1 MVQIEWELLVAAD
14 LFLSGLGAGAY
25 ITGALADIKGGKKY
39 DKIARFG
46 SHLSWPLVIMGLL
59 VLVLH
64 MGRPELNNPSHLM
77 NIFIHFPSSMLTI
90 EALLSGG
97 VIAIGAATSFL
108 WLAKWKKVWLRT
120 LIEIVG
126 IVVASCLVAS
136 SGFVLALSR
145 GIPLWESA
153 FLPWIFAISAVLAG
167 IALVGLTQTHL
178 GTMLFPR
185 FSTKPES
192 SMVNLLTKYASITT
206 VILLVAIVSY
216 IAEMAIF
223 GWETTGIANLI
234 TGTMSP
240 IFWASII
247 VGFILP
253 LGIRFSIAKRAKEPG
268 TETAIKLLAL
278 VGFLCL
284 IIGVFALRYAI
295 MIAGQL

>member
-59 VLVLH
+59 VLILH

-77 NIFIHFPSSMLTI
+77 NIFSHFPSSMLTI
-90 EALLSGG
+90 EALLSGA

-136 SGFVLALSR
+136 SGFVLALST

-206 VILLVAIVSY
+206 VILLVAIVAY

-223 GWETTGIANLI
+223 GWETTGITNLI

-284 IIGVFALRYAI
+284 MIGVFALRYAI